1 MRMRSTVKM
10 ADEDVPVEMEVEDK
24 AAADKTDQK
33 PLEKDKDTLTCEG
46 RENSV
51 DYRLVHKTA

>member
-24 AAADKTDQK
+24 AAADKTDPK
-33 PLEKDKDTLTCEG
+33 PVEKDKDTLTFEG
-46 RENSV
+46 KKNTV
-51 DYRLVHKTA
+51 VYRLVHKTA